1 MGDLNENYHPRR
13 ILRENGYSVSDHCPV
28 MCIYEIGQGP
38 YLSSIVR
45 DFFFFSFTKK

>member
-38 YLSSIVR
+38 YLSNTVR
-45 DFFFFSFTKK
+45 HFFLFVY